1 MLSFDICYTVEKP
14 VEKPRNEMFY
24 LFVTYAA
31 MAHAVATWLAP
42 VILAPYAPPHLLTLK
57 LTLKNT
63 T

>member
-31 MAHAVATWLAP
+31 MAHAVAT
-42 VILAPYAPPHLLTLK
+42 
-57 LTLKNT
+57 
-63 T
+63 